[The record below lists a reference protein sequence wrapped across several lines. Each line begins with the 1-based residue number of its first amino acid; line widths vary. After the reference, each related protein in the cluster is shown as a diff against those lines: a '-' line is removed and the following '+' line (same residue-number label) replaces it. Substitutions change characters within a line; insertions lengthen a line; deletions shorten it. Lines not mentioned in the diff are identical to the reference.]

1 MQKSSL
7 LWLMLAVSLLAGCK
21 SLMYPE
27 QERQSAPAA
36 QSVLEIVPCSE
47 PVPMICAEPE
57 TKVVEKIIERSV
69 EKIVEVPVAR
79 DKLVLGTVEHVS
91 VEPSGLVVESI
102 VDSGSSTSTLRA
114 KALTRFERDGRD
126 WVRIQLMP
134 PQGDGETEP
143 SVVELP
149 IKRYIRAMRIGFPS
163 QRRPVVEMHLTV
175 GDVTHMVE
183 VSLTDEGGTDTL
195 MLLGRNFLKDAA
207 VVDVSRRYVQGQP
220 RISGDK

>member
-1 MQKSSL
+1 MQKFFL
-7 LWLMLAVSLLAGCK
+7 LWLMLALSLLAGCE
-21 SLMYPE
+21 SLMYPG
-27 QERQSAPAA
+27 QEHQSAPPVL
-36 QSVLEIVPCSE
+36 SVPEIVPCSE
-47 PVPMICAEPE
+47 PVPVMCMEPE
-57 TKVVEKIIERSV
+57 TRVVEKIIERSV

-79 DKLVLGTVEHVS
+79 DKLVLGAVENVS
-91 VEPSGLVVESI
+91 MEPSGLVIESI
-102 VDSGSSTSTLRA
+102 VDSGSPTSTLRA

-126 WVRIQLMP
+126 WIRIQLIP

-143 SVVELP
+143 GSVELP
-149 IKRYIRAMRIGFPS
+149 IKRFIRAMRIGFPS

-175 GDVTHMVE
+175 GDITHMVE

-220 RISGDK
+220 RVSGGK

>member
-27 QERQSAPAA
+27 QEPQSAPAA

-143 SVVELP
+143 GVVELP
-149 IKRYIRAMRIGFPS
+149 IKRYIRAMHIGFPS

-220 RISGDK
+220 RISGGK